1 MLLKEKRE
9 AKKMTQSQVAQ
20 AVGIARESY
29 TNIENG
35 ARRPSVQVAQKL
47 GAVLDFNWPD
57 LFEDG
62 TSGGGNP

>member
-47 GAVLDFNWPD
+47 GAVLDFYWPD
-57 LFEDG
+57 LFEQGRD
-62 TSGGGNP
+62 SCQ